1 MKTFIDEITSNI
13 DEQMK
18 SDLFYSRDTIISGA
32 AFGLGGARYK
42 SGQKLVSTGRNV
54 MKTGMPKKGI
64 ITKKYNIPKF
74 DTNKIVSGAATV
86 NQGIARKTQGKILIG
101 FGYVWHALH

>member
-1 MKTFIDEITSNI
+1 
-13 DEQMK
+13 
-18 SDLFYSRDTIISGA
+18 
-32 AFGLGGARYK
+32 
-42 SGQKLVSTGRNV
+42 